1 MSDFNTRFDPG
12 GELFGFSL
20 AWGDFDGDGVGDLAI
35 GVPGHQLPQDNCGG
49 VAVVFGFTGD
59 GLIISPLRSQF
70 LTQDSPGIE
79 EQAERNDFFGHAL
92 TSGDFNGDTFSDL
105 AIGVPG
111 EDIGTRFVN
120 EGAVAV
126 ILGSEGTGLTEVDNQ
141 LLSAKTG
148 ILGIPGPGSNDQFG
162 TVLTAGDFNGDLVS
176 DLVVG
181 VPFKDLFGTDA
192 GGVYVFMGRVG
203 LTLGGGVQFWN
214 QNRIFVNRNPND
226 RLINEADDR
235 FGSALAAGDFDGD
248 GRGDLAIG
256 APFEVVTSFRFSPF
270 VNIDRAGEVDVIYGS
285 PDGLSI
291 TGRAPQSWHQ
301 DQINVEEDAENLD
314 NFGSSLTAW
323 NFGNGPETDL
333 AIGVPNEDVSGQRD
347 AGAVN
352 VLYGSR
358 TGLTT
363 DGDQLWTQ
371 DSPGIP
377 GASEAGDHFGKALY

>member
-1 MSDFNTRFDPG
+1 M
-12 GELFGFSL
+12 
-20 AWGDFDGDGVGDLAI
+20 
-35 GVPGHQLPQDNCGG
+35 
-49 VAVVFGFTGD
+49 
-59 GLIISPLRSQF
+59 
-70 LTQDSPGIE
+70 
-79 EQAERNDFFGHAL
+79 
-92 TSGDFNGDTFSDL
+92 TSGDFNGDTVSDL

-126 ILGSEGTGLTEVDNQ
+126 ILGSEGTGLTEVGDR
-141 LLSAKTG
+141 LLDAKTG
-148 ILGIPGPGSNDQFG
+148 ALGIPGPGSNDQFG
-162 TVLTAGDFNGDLVS
+162 LVLTAGDFNGDLVS

-203 LTLGGGVQFWN
+203 FTLGGGLQFWN

-226 RLINEADDR
+226 RLINEAGDR

-285 PDGLSI
+285 PDGLTTTSRAD
-291 TGRAPQSWHQ
+291 GSGAPQSWHQ
-301 DQINVEEDAENLD
+301 DQINVEEDAEQLD
-314 NFGSSLTAW
+314 RFGSSLTAW
-323 NFGNGPETDL
+323 NFGNGAQTDL
-333 AIGVPNEDVSGQRD
+333 AIGVPFEDVSGQPD

-352 VLYGSR
+352 VLYGSS
-358 TGLTT
+358 TGLTFAR
-363 DGDQLWTQ
+363 DQLWHQ
-371 DSPGIP
+371 DSPSIP
-377 GASEAGDHFGKALY
+377 GGPEAGDHFGKALY